1 MALILNIDT
10 AIETAYLTL
19 AKDGEVL
26 VSISNDNQKD
36 HAAWLQPAIQELMK
50 VAGLDLRE
58 LNAIGISIGPGSYTG
73 LRVGLST
80 AKGICYALRIPLIT
94 EVSLRLMAYSAIKYF
109 EADNLLPRNLL
120 FCPMIDARRME
131 VFTAIYDREMHE
143 IVKPQSLVLTES
155 VFEKRLGRQKIL
167 FLGNGSSKFQ
177 PLCRISSALFKEIPL
192 SPIAIAM
199 LTYKNFIGN
208 NFADLAYTEPL
219 YLKEFFVK

>member
-10 AIETAYLTL
+10 ALDTACLTL

-26 VSISNDNQKD
+26 ASTFNDNQKD

-50 VAGLDLRE
+50 MAGLDLSE
-58 LNAIGISIGPGSYTG
+58 LNAVGISIGPGSYTG
-73 LRVGLST
+73 LRVGLSA
-80 AKGICYALRIPLIT
+80 AKGICYALHIPLVV
-94 EVSLRLMAYSAIKYF
+94 EVSLRLMAYSAIKYS
-109 EADNLLPRNLL
+109 EANNLLPGDSL

-131 VFTAIYDREMHE
+131 VFTAIYDHQLHE
-143 IVKPQSLVLTES
+143 IVKPQSLILTDS
-155 VFEKRLGRQKIL
+155 IFEERLRRQKIL
-167 FLGNGSSKFQ
+167 FLGNGSIKYQ

-192 SPIAIAM
+192 NPIAIAT

-219 YLKEFFVK
+219 YLKEFFIK

>member
-26 VSISNDNQKD
+26 ASSSNDNQKD
-36 HAAWLQPAIQELMK
+36 HAAWLQPAIQQLMK
-50 VAGLDLRE
+50 VAALDLRE

-167 FLGNGSSKFQ
+167 FLGNGSRKFQ

-192 SPIAIAM
+192 SPIAIAT